1 MTATTYKLA
10 TIADLLKVPGER
22 REDCVRE
29 ILYLLALTELAG
41 TQEVMAEGLL
51 WTDDGDKSVSIND
64 TTGKPFLKL
73 SIKKKGQ
80 P

>member
-1 MTATTYKLA
+1 MTAKTYKLA
-10 TIADLLKVPGER
+10 TIADLLTVPGER
-22 REDCVRE
+22 RQDCVRE

-51 WTDDGDKSVSIND
+51 WTDDGDKTVAIHD
-64 TTGKPFLKL
+64 TTGKQFLKL
-73 SIKKKGQ
+73 SIKKKVA